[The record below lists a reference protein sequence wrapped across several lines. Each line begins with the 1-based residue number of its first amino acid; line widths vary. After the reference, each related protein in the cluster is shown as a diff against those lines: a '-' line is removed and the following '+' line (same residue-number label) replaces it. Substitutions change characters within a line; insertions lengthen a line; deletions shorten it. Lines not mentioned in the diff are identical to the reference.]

1 MLSRYLRIGL
11 GSRNLIT
18 AILLVVVGS
27 VAAALILATVR
38 SSAATPSGGTPL
50 LSQSRLCRKLD
61 SLRHLK
67 PGRRLENV

>member
-1 MLSRYLRIGL
+1 MLPRYLRIGL

-38 SSAATPSGGTPL
+38 SSAATPSGGT
-50 LSQSRLCRKLD
+50 LS
-61 SLRHLK
+61 
-67 PGRRLENV
+67 